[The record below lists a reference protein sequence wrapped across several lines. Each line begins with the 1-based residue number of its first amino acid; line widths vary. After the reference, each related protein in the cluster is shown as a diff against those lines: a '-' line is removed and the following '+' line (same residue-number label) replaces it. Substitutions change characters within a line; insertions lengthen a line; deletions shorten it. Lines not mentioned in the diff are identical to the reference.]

1 MISFRELLSCDQIS
15 VSLKGIH
22 PFFIS
27 NFFISNTMLKMAK
40 NEAKAKQQP
49 EAELLTKI
57 SKKKCVCFNE
67 IT

>member
-1 MISFRELLSCDQIS
+1 
-15 VSLKGIH
+15 
-22 PFFIS
+22 
-27 NFFISNTMLKMAK
+27 MLKMAK

-49 EAELLTKI
+49 ETELLTKI